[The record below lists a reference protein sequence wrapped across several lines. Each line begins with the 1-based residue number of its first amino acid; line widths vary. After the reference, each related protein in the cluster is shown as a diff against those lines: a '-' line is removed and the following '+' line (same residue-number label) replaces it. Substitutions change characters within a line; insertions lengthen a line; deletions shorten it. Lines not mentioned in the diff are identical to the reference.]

1 MTAPQA
7 IRGYNSRMDNTRSV
21 PGAQLLNDFVAD
33 MSGAA
38 AHAAATGDA
47 RAKDQI
53 LDALANWARQG
64 ALTQTRIC
72 TSGGNLDSR
81 CTEWT
86 RPDGQD
92 PSAMKDFSAVQMSAA
107 ALRRA
112 YLVAARSHARQERA
126 ADHAAIERWFGTFDD
141 RMKRPTS
148 VYFGLGLGWYWPAID
163 AAVME
168 GRTSRAKSLAD
179 KAVRDAGKLI
189 DGDGSIAER
198 TTRGDRALH
207 YHSSAL
213 NEIVVTMEMQRAL
226 GGRPPRGLED
236 RLHRAVNLFIR
247 ATQDHAVLDPWARQA
262 HNATFRPGRQDW
274 SRNWVH
280 NSWGSSWWHIYA
292 YRYPDRPEA
301 QWIARAIS
309 PRSGSARTDE
319 EVGVAL
325 GCVYRGARGG

>member
-1 MTAPQA
+1 
-7 IRGYNSRMDNTRSV
+7 
-21 PGAQLLNDFVAD
+21 
-33 MSGAA
+33 
-38 AHAAATGDA
+38 
-47 RAKDQI
+47 
-53 LDALANWARQG
+53 
-64 ALTQTRIC
+64 
-72 TSGGNLDSR
+72 
-81 CTEWT
+81 
-86 RPDGQD
+86 
-92 PSAMKDFSAVQMSAA
+92 MKDFSAVQMSAA

-179 KAVRDAGKLI
+179 KAVREAGKLI
-189 DGDGSIAER
+189 EGDGSIAER

-247 ATQDHAVLDPWARQA
+247 ATQDHAVLDPWAREA

-274 SRNWVH
+274 
-280 NSWGSSWWHIYA
+280 
-292 YRYPDRPEA
+292 EA
-301 QWIARAIS
+301 AGGTSTPTAI
-309 PRSGSARTDE
+309 PTAPKRSGSPARSAPAAGPHGPTRRW
-319 EVGVAL
+319 AWRSAASIAA
-325 GCVYRGARGG
+325 RGAARGRAAHPATAGTRPARCRDIPQDRMSGRCSDRARRRRSACSLASSPIGDTLRILRKMNGIE

>member
-38 AHAAATGDA
+38 AHAAATQDP

-64 ALTQTRIC
+64 ALMQTRVC

-92 PSAMKDFSAVQMSAA
+92 ASAMKDFSAVQMSAA

-112 YLVAARSHARQERA
+112 YLVAAQTHARQERA

-189 DGDGSIAER
+189 EGDGSIAER

-274 SRNWVH
+274 SRNWVD